1 MNPAF
6 VLLVVLGLIALW
18 FLLSFLYKPLG
29 KFVYQIGKDAMDEI
43 NKVDE
48 EKETEK

>member
-6 VLLVVLGLIALW
+6 VLLVTIGLIALW

-29 KFVYQIGKDAMDEI
+29 KFVYRIGKDAMDEI
-43 NKVDE
+43 NEVDE
-48 EKETEK
+48 EKETEE